1 MSDPQLYTVL
11 NLVFFPL
18 ILKLF
23 IGLVISKL
31 ADQSCGKAKESHLL
45 TWQMRQDAASLMVF
59 SHMS

>member
-1 MSDPQLYTVL
+1 MSDSQLHTVL

-31 ADQSCGKAKESHLL
+31 ADQSCGKAKESQL
-45 TWQMRQDAASLMVF
+45 SYELMLQYILNFIAFF
-59 SHMS
+59 S